1 MFNFRGVIR
10 TDDGTFLIQ
19 PLKSGDGQVCFN
31 QIKCDGIIIIINF
44 ICSFLFCQVL
54 DDHVLFN
61 ANDVNEQVAS
71 CGMTL
76 FMH

>member
-1 MFNFRGVIR
+1 MARYVR
-10 TDDGTFLIQ
+10 
-19 PLKSGDGQVCFN
+19 FN
-31 QIKCDGIIIIINF
+31 QIKCDGIIIIIINF
-44 ICSFLFCQVL
+44 ICSFLCCQVL

-76 FMH
+76 FIH